1 MRILLVEDEIY
12 LSEALCQILKKNNYT
27 VDAVFDGETGL
38 DYAKSNIYD
47 IIILDIM
54 LPVIDGITVLRA
66 LRKEKINAP
75 VLMLTAKGEVQ
86 DIITG
91 LDMGADDYLT
101 KPFDTGELLARLRA
115 LARRRGERL
124 SNDESISF
132 GDITLNTLNLTLF
145 SGGKEVRLT
154 LKESEL
160 LEYLILHKNGVAT
173 KDGII
178 EKLWGFDSGAEAN
191 HVEVYIS
198 FLRKKLNYLKSK
210 TQIETIRGVGY
221 ILREEG

>member
-132 GDITLNTLNLTLF
+132 GDITLNTLSLTLF

>member
-198 FLRKKLNYLKSK
+198 FFRKKLNYLKSK